1 MAGSARSIERGTVLA
16 LSVPMEGRQSAR
28 MWRGGVTVLYN
39 NTQGAREMQERE
51 HDATARILIVDD
63 DRELAET
70 IADLLQVEGYE
81 TFVCTDARQVVEEFR
96 ERQADLL
103 ILDILMPRVDGLTL
117 TSLIRQDS
125 AVPIILLSAKGESGD
140 RVIGLR
146 FGADDYISKPFDAD
160 ELVERVRTVLRR
172 SGRGGAVPSG
182 ASTQDGSTE
191 EVINFGDLVVDAR
204 SQEVW
209 LKGERLT
216 ITPTEFRLL
225 ACLARNADHT
235 VPRQQLLQEVW
246 GLSNKSETR
255 TVDMHVWRLRE
266 KLPETGPNSPI
277 IETVRGFGY
286 RLRLASGQ
294 VPRTASN

>member
-1 MAGSARSIERGTVLA
+1 M
-16 LSVPMEGRQSAR
+16 
-28 MWRGGVTVLYN
+28 LYN
-39 NTQGAREMQERE
+39 DTREAQEMQETE
-51 HDATARILIVDD
+51 GAATARVMIVDD

-81 TFVCTDARQVVEEFR
+81 TFVCTDARQVVDEFR
-96 ERQADLL
+96 ERKADLL

-117 TSLIRQDS
+117 TSLIRQES
-125 AVPIILLSAKGESGD
+125 SVPIILLSAKGESGD

-172 SGRGGAVPSG
+172 TGRGGAVPGGGATQEG
-182 ASTQDGSTE
+182 ASE
-191 EVINFGDLVVDAR
+191 EVIHFGDLVIDAR

-246 GLSNKSETR
+246 GLTNKSETR

-294 VPRTASN
+294 LPRSVTS